1 MSSPD
6 IVYRVRTATW
16 DAVAA
21 HLRACASSFV
31 PPLDTYVDIDAYAR
45 KIAEHA
51 ETFEAWQGDRLVG
64 LAAAY
69 FNDRATRR
77 GYLTNLSVLAE
88 HQGAGI
94 ASALTAQVV
103 DFGVRN
109 GFVAIGL
116 EAKVGN
122 ENAIRFYQRRD
133 FVVAGSQG
141 DAVVMTRALGTGAIP
156 PVVSVCCATY
166 NHERFI
172 RAAVDSFLMQ
182 QTSFPI
188 EILIH
193 DDASTDAT
201 GEIVAEYQARWPGVF
216 VHVRQPKNLY
226 SQGVRGL
233 TCRFLLPRT
242 RGAYVALCEG
252 DDYWTDPLK
261 LQKQVDFLEAHPD
274 FSGAFHE
281 TQQLLADGTP
291 GRLFGEKAPD
301 VMMSVDTFSTL
312 SPFHTSSFVFRN
324 QIRTWPAW
332 LGDVVSGDMAM
343 FSILSSLGP
352 LKKVPGVM
360 SVYRKHPDGITS
372 SAAIVSHYHQKR
384 IELMTQLNA
393 FHGGKF
399 EAKAREVIAFHT
411 RALAKVRAGLA

>member
-21 HLRACASSFV
+21 HLRACASRFS

-69 FNDRATRR
+69 FNDRAMRR
-77 GYLTNLSVLAE
+77 GYLTNLSVLPE

-94 ASALTAQVV
+94 ASALTTQVV

-122 ENAIRFYQRRD
+122 GNAIRFYQQRG
-133 FVVAGSQG
+133 FSVAGQQG
-141 DAVVMTRALGTGAIP
+141 DAVVMSRQLDAGVVLP
-156 PVVSVCCATY
+156 MVSVCCAAY
-166 NHERFI
+166 NHEHFI
-172 RAAVDSFLMQ
+172 RATVDSFLMQ
-182 QTSFPI
+182 DTAFPI

-201 GEIVAEYQARWPGVF
+201 ADIVADYQAKWPNVF
-216 VHVRQPKNLY
+216 VHIRQPKNLY

-233 TCRFLLPRT
+233 TYKFLLPRT
-242 RGAYVALCEG
+242 RGRYVALCEG

-261 LQKQVDFLEAHPD
+261 LQKQVECLEAHPD
-274 FSGAFHE
+274 CAGAFHE

-291 GRLFGEKAPD
+291 GRVFGEKAPE
-301 VMMSVDTFSTL
+301 VMTSVDTFSAL

-324 QIRTWPAW
+324 QMATWPAW
-332 LGDVVSGDMAM
+332 LGEVVSGDMAM

-352 LKKVPGVM
+352 LKKVPGIM
-360 SVYRKHPDGITS
+360 SVYRKHADGITS
-372 SAAIVSHYHQKR
+372 SAGVVDNYHQKR
-384 IELMTQLNA
+384 IELMHHLDA

-399 EAKAREVIAFHT
+399 AAKAREVIAYHE
-411 RALAKVRAGLA
+411 RALATQRARG

>member
-21 HLRACASSFV
+21 HLRACASSFD
-31 PPLDTYVDIDAYAR
+31 PPLDTYVDIDVYAR
-45 KIAEHA
+45 KIAQHA
-51 ETFEAWQGDRLVG
+51 DTFEAWQGDRLVG

-69 FNDRATRR
+69 FNDRTTRR
-77 GYLTNLSVLAE
+77 GYLTNLSVVPE
-88 HQGAGI
+88 YQGAGI

-103 DFGVRN
+103 DVGVRN
-109 GFVAIGL
+109 GFVAVGL
-116 EAKVGN
+116 EAKLSNG
-122 ENAIRFYQRRD
+122 NAIRFYQRRG
-133 FVVAGSQG
+133 FVADGQQG
-141 DAVVMTRALGTGAIP
+141 DAMMMSRQLETGAMTP
-156 PVVSVCCATY
+156 LVSVCCATY
-166 NHERFI
+166 NHEQFI

-182 QTSFPI
+182 ETSFPV

-201 GEIVAEYQARWPGVF
+201 GEIVAEYQAKWPGVF
-216 VHVRQPKNLY
+216 VHVRQPQNVY

-233 TCRFLLPRT
+233 TYKFLLPRT
-242 RGAYVALCEG
+242 RGRYVALCEG

-261 LQKQVDFLEAHPD
+261 LQKQVDFLEGHPD

-281 TQQLLADGTP
+281 TQQLQADGTP
-291 GRLFGEKAPD
+291 GRMFGEKAPD
-301 VMMSVDTFSTL
+301 VMTSVDTFSTL

-332 LGDVVSGDMAM
+332 LGEVVSGDMAM
-343 FSILSSLGP
+343 FSILSKLGP

-372 SAAIVSHYHQKR
+372 SAEVLGHHDQKR
-384 IELMTQLNA
+384 IELMHHLND
-393 FHGGKF
+393 FHAGKF
-399 EAKAREVIAFHT
+399 AAKAREVIAYHE
-411 RALAKVRAGLA
+411 RALAKQRARG